1 MDNESG
7 EQGGKH
13 YLLNIYQP
21 EAGEPPDNLGEIMA
35 EIAALN
41 EDMRAAG
48 AWVFSAGL
56 HAPSSAT
63 VAQAKGNDVLITDGP
78 YVESKEYI
86 AGFTLIRAADLDEAL
101 RWGTRLAAILRGLP
115 VEVRPTVDE

>member
-1 MDNESG
+1 M
-7 EQGGKH
+7 KH

-21 EAGEPPDNLGEIMA
+21 EAGEPPDNLAEIMD
-35 EIAALN
+35 EIATLN
-41 EDMRAAG
+41 DDMRAAG

-63 VAQAKGNDVLITDGP
+63 VAQAKGDGVLITDGP

-86 AGFTLIRAADLDEAL
+86 AGFTLIRAQDLDEAL
-101 RWGTRLAAILRGLP
+101 RWGSRLATILRGLP